1 MGYNGGMQKN
11 SAIFIQGVFMFV
23 AIGAFAFLL
32 WEPHIEGRNAE
43 ATFFEIYF
51 KDPFLAYAYIAS
63 TPFFMALYQTFKIFG
78 YIRQSQMFSRE
89 IITALRVI
97 RYCALVMIGFA
108 IMGEVFIF
116 QMESDDRAG
125 GVFMGLIVILGSL
138 VVFATAA
145 MLERRANDLLT

>member
-1 MGYNGGMQKN
+1 
-11 SAIFIQGVFMFV
+11 MFV

-63 TPFFMALYQTFKIFG
+63 TPFFIALYQAFKIFG

-108 IMGEVFIF
+108 IIGEVFIF
-116 QMESDDRAG
+116 QMESDRAG
-125 GVFMGLIVILGSL
+125 GALMGLIVILGSL